1 MLFLNLIL
9 DVFYGRLRYL
19 SYSLRF
25 FLLTVMTT
33 KSRLNDSL
41 ELLIS
46 KRCLTCFYLFYVV
59 FELDI

>member
-1 MLFLNLIL
+1 MLFLNLIF
-9 DVFYGRLRYL
+9 DVFYGRLRDL

-46 KRCLTCFYLFYVV
+46 KLCVTCFYLFYVV